1 MKAFSKLSETGL
13 FDMLLRYYDALHI
26 ISKKAE
32 AKMKTVAP
40 KLCLHQETL
49 RNLIQGKAEMNAV
62 PNTAN
67 TCYWCI
73 PDTTTPAVR

>member
-1 MKAFSKLSETGL
+1 
-13 FDMLLRYYDALHI
+13 
-26 ISKKAE
+26 
-32 AKMKTVAP
+32 MKTVVP

-49 RNLIQGKAEMNAV
+49 RNLTQGKAEMNAV
-62 PNTAN
+62 PNTPN